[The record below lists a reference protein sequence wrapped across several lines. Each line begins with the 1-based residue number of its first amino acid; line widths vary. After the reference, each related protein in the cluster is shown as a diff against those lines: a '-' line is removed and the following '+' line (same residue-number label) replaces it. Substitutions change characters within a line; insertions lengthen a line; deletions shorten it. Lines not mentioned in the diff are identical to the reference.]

1 MNHNQNQNQKA
12 KINYVEI
19 FKSIWKWITIV
30 FFYTKN
36 TTINISY
43 MINRNMNNYFNPPII
58 KPIYK
63 SEPEFETVYKK
74 ELAFFKTEPIENA
87 NSNIEKDLYDYD
99 KRKTIFSETA
109 NETEKRWRSRILIE
123 HTYRGNVI
131 MYFNPYL
138 LSYHY
143 YSDEQIIPYK
153 ILEQVATR
161 YVVMFR
167 CKDFFIDVEK
177 RTGNKILDVLQREED
192 SLKSKKMKVNDIT
205 KCVNIQSDS
214 KDVFAS
220 LKDYRSEVK
229 EPKAESTST
238 KTESTKAEATKTEA
252 PSTRFMKETKTKAKL
267 VKRAEEPKFSNKFV
281 RVGKMCE
288 FNIAQKPVNKKIEAV
303 NELMFG
309 AKPVNKVVDFFD
321 DLEIVED
328 EPISAYQMFK
338 KQQQLNMNA
347 T

>member
-1 MNHNQNQNQKA
+1 MQFPKSPFYIIG
-12 KINYVEI
+12 KLILNYVFFI
-19 FKSIWKWITIV
+19 IQYIKSFNNTVVKPVETPHV
-30 FFYTKN
+30 ETQYEKSCKKYT
-36 TTINISY
+36 
-43 MINRNMNNYFNPPII
+43 
-58 KPIYK
+58 
-63 SEPEFETVYKK
+63 EFYKK
-74 ELAFFKTEPIENA
+74 ESADE
-87 NSNIEKDLYDYD
+87 NSNIDPVLYDFL
-99 KRKTIFSETA
+99 KRKEIFVSPD
-109 NETEKRWRSRILIE
+109 NQLEKQWKSRILIE
-123 HTYRGNVI
+123 NTPRGNVMI
-131 MYFNPYL
+131 YFNPYL

-177 RTGNKILDVLQREED
+177 RPGNKILEVLQKEED

-214 KDVFAS
+214 KDVFAA

-229 EPKAESTST
+229 TTELTNVKTNGPNKMDPKA
-238 KTESTKAEATKTEA
+238 KKK
-252 PSTRFMKETKTKAKL
+252 
-267 VKRAEEPKFSNKFV
+267 VEEPKFSNKFV

-288 FNIAQKPVNKKIEAV
+288 FNITQKPVDKKIEAV

-321 DLEIVED
+321 DLEIVEMPEND
-328 EPISAYQMFK
+328 EPKSSYKMFK
-338 KQQQLNMNA
+338 SMQQPKLKTFPNI
-347 T
+347 

>member
-1 MNHNQNQNQKA
+1 MNFPRSPFYIIGKLIVNYIFFIIQYIRRFNAPPPTKPL
-12 KINYVEI
+12 ILPYVETQYD
-19 FKSIWKWITIV
+19 KSCKKYLN
-30 FFYTKN
+30 FYN
-36 TTINISY
+36 T
-43 MINRNMNNYFNPPII
+43 
-58 KPIYK
+58 
-63 SEPEFETVYKK
+63 ETPD
-74 ELAFFKTEPIENA
+74 E
-87 NSNIEKDLYDYD
+87 NSNIDPVLYDFD
-99 KRKTIFSETA
+99 KRKEIFASVD
-109 NETEKRWRSRILIE
+109 NEMEKQWKSRILIE
-123 HTYRGNVI
+123 NTPRGNVM

-153 ILEQVATR
+153 ILEQVATK

-177 RTGNKILDVLQREED
+177 RPRNQILDVLQKEED

-205 KCVNIQSDS
+205 KCVNIQSES
-214 KDVFAS
+214 KDVFAA

-229 EPKAESTST
+229 TD
-238 KTESTKAEATKTEA
+238 ATKTD
-252 PSTRFMKETKTKAKL
+252 TTTTKFTKETKTKAKL

-288 FNIAQKPVNKKIEAV
+288 FNITQKATNKKIEAV

-321 DLEIVED
+321 DLEIVDMPED

>member
-1 MNHNQNQNQKA
+1 MQFPRSPFYIIGKLL
-12 KINYVEI
+12 INYI
-19 FKSIWKWITIV
+19 FFIIQYVRS
-30 FFYTKN
+30 F
-36 TTINISY
+36 
-43 MINRNMNNYFNPPII
+43 NN
-58 KPIYK
+58 KPI
-63 SEPEFETVYKK
+63 KK
-74 ELAFFKTEPIENA
+74 PIETPYVETQYDKTCKKYAEFYNTVTPDE
-87 NSNIEKDLYDYD
+87 NSNIDPVLYDFD
-99 KRKTIFSETA
+99 KRKEIFVSPD
-109 NETEKRWRSRILIE
+109 NEMEKQWKSRILIE
-123 HTYRGNVI
+123 NTPRGNVM

-153 ILEQVATR
+153 ILEQVATK

-177 RTGNKILDVLQREED
+177 RPRNQILDVLQKEED

-205 KCVNIQSDS
+205 KCVNIQSES
-214 KDVFAS
+214 KDVFAA

-229 EPKAESTST
+229 EPTNEPST
-238 KTESTKAEATKTEA
+238 KFT
-252 PSTRFMKETKTKAKL
+252 KETKTKAKL
-267 VKRAEEPKFSNKFV
+267 VRKAEEPKFSNKYV

-288 FNIAQKPVNKKIEAV
+288 FNIIQKPANKKIEAV

-321 DLEIVED
+321 DLEIVDMPKE

-338 KQQQLNMNA
+338 NQQLSKLKGA
-347 T
+347 

>member
-1 MNHNQNQNQKA
+1 MKFPRSPFYIIVQLILNYIYFIIQYVRTFNNKPPA
-12 KINYVEI
+12 KPIEKPYVETQYD
-19 FKSIWKWITIV
+19 KSCKKYLN
-30 FFYTKN
+30 FYN
-36 TTINISY
+36 TVT
-43 MINRNMNNYFNPPII
+43 PD
-58 KPIYK
+58 
-63 SEPEFETVYKK
+63 E
-74 ELAFFKTEPIENA
+74 
-87 NSNIEKDLYDYD
+87 NSNIDPVLYDFD
-99 KRKTIFSETA
+99 KRKEIFVSPD
-109 NETEKRWRSRILIE
+109 NEMEKQWKSRILIE
-123 HTYRGNVI
+123 NTPRGNVI

-192 SLKSKKMKVNDIT
+192 SMKSKKMKVNDIT

-229 EPKAESTST
+229 EPKTD
-238 KTESTKAEATKTEA
+238 ATKTVE
-252 PSTRFMKETKTKAKL
+252 PTTTRFVKETKTKAKL

-281 RVGKMCE
+281 RIGKMCE
-288 FNIAQKPVNKKIEAV
+288 FNITQKPVNKKIEAV

-328 EPISAYQMFK
+328 EPKSSYKMFK
-338 KQQQLNMNA
+338 NQQQMNMKA
-347 T
+347 S

>member
-1 MNHNQNQNQKA
+1 MNFPRSPFYIIGKLIVNYIFFIIQYVRTFNNKPPT
-12 KINYVEI
+12 KPLVLPYVETQYD
-19 FKSIWKWITIV
+19 KSCKKYLN
-30 FFYTKN
+30 FYN
-36 TTINISY
+36 TES
-43 MINRNMNNYFNPPII
+43 
-58 KPIYK
+58 KD
-63 SEPEFETVYKK
+63 E
-74 ELAFFKTEPIENA
+74 
-87 NSNIEKDLYDYD
+87 NSNIDPVLYDFD
-99 KRKTIFSETA
+99 KRKEIFVSPD
-109 NETEKRWRSRILIE
+109 NEYEKQWKSRILIE
-123 HTYRGNVI
+123 NTPRGNVM

-153 ILEQVATR
+153 ILEQVATK

-177 RTGNKILDVLQREED
+177 RPHNQILDVLQREED

-214 KDVFAS
+214 KDVFAA
-220 LKDYRSEVK
+220 LKDYRSEV
-229 EPKAESTST
+229 T
-238 KTESTKAEATKTEA
+238 KTDATKTD
-252 PSTRFMKETKTKAKL
+252 PNGSSRFVKETKTKAKL

-281 RVGKMCE
+281 RIGKMCE
-288 FNIAQKPVNKKIEAV
+288 FNITQKPTNKKIEAV

-321 DLEIVED
+321 DLEIVDMPED

-338 KQQQLNMNA
+338 KQQQLNMKE

>member
-1 MNHNQNQNQKA
+1 MNFPRSPFYIIGKLIVNYIFFIIQYIKSFNAPPLK
-12 KINYVEI
+12 KPIEIPYVETQYD
-19 FKSIWKWITIV
+19 KTCKKYAN
-30 FFYTKN
+30 FYN
-36 TTINISY
+36 T
-43 MINRNMNNYFNPPII
+43 
-58 KPIYK
+58 
-63 SEPEFETVYKK
+63 ETPD
-74 ELAFFKTEPIENA
+74 E
-87 NSNIEKDLYDYD
+87 NSNIDPVLYDFE
-99 KRKTIFSETA
+99 KRKEIFVSPD
-109 NETEKRWRSRILIE
+109 NEMEKQWKSRILIE
-123 HTYRGNVI
+123 NTPRGNVM

-138 LSYHY
+138 LSYQY

-177 RTGNKILDVLQREED
+177 RPRNQILDVLQKEED

-214 KDVFAS
+214 KDVFAA
-220 LKDYRSEVK
+220 LKDYRSEVT
-229 EPKAESTST
+229 KAEPA
-238 KTESTKAEATKTEA
+238 KAEATKAEATKE
-252 PSTRFMKETKTKAKL
+252 STKEPNGSSRFTKETKTKAKL

-288 FNIAQKPVNKKIEAV
+288 FNITQKPVNKKIEAV

-309 AKPVNKVVDFFD
+309 TKPVNKVVDFFD
-321 DLEIVED
+321 DLEIVDMPED

-338 KQQQLNMNA
+338 KQQQLNMKA

>member
-1 MNHNQNQNQKA
+1 MNFPRSPFYIIGKLIVNYIFFIIQYIRTFNNKPPT
-12 KINYVEI
+12 KPLVLPYVETQYD
-19 FKSIWKWITIV
+19 KSCKKYAN
-30 FFYTKN
+30 FYN
-36 TTINISY
+36 T
-43 MINRNMNNYFNPPII
+43 
-58 KPIYK
+58 
-63 SEPEFETVYKK
+63 ETPD
-74 ELAFFKTEPIENA
+74 E
-87 NSNIEKDLYDYD
+87 NSNIDPVLYDFE
-99 KRKTIFSETA
+99 KRKEIFASVD
-109 NETEKRWRSRILIE
+109 NEMEKQWKSRILIE
-123 HTYRGNVI
+123 NTPRGNVM

-153 ILEQVATR
+153 ILEQVATK

-177 RTGNKILDVLQREED
+177 RPRNQILDVLQKEED

-214 KDVFAS
+214 KDVFAA
-220 LKDYRSEVK
+220 LKDYRSEV
-229 EPKAESTST
+229 
-238 KTESTKAEATKTEA
+238 TKADTTTTKFT
-252 PSTRFMKETKTKAKL
+252 KETKTKAKL

-288 FNIAQKPVNKKIEAV
+288 FNITQKPTNKKIEAV

-321 DLEIVED
+321 DLEIVDMPEE
-328 EPISAYQMFK
+328 EPKSAYQMFK
-338 KQQQLNMNA
+338 SLQQLNMKA